1 MTRDEMEHLHAE
13 AVANLDNLDELHRLA
28 EEELDALDELHAE
41 ADEYADE
48 LAELVPTLRANY
60 AESLADQ
67 RKQARGAGMT

>member
-1 MTRDEMEHLHAE
+1 MTADEMEHLHAE
-13 AVANLDNLDELHRLA
+13 AVANLDELDELHRLA
-28 EEELDALDELHAE
+28 VANLDGLDELHAE

-67 RKQARGAGMT
+67 RKQARGQA